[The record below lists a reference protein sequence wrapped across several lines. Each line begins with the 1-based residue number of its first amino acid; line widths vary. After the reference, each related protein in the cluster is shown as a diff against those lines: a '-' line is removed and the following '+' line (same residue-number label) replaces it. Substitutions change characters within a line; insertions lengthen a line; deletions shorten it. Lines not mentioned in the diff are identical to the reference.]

1 LSECVRERKRGAG
14 ESEGETGRKAERER
28 AHSEAEKRER
38 KSPRIKDQPLAHWL
52 SLALALSSYLG
63 VNLLAD
69 HRPQPWLHTIHN
81 RQERI
86 ASVQGRE
93 ESKKGN
99 EQSHVR
105 QRLPLRE
112 ALQKELKDRW
122 KKRT

>member
-1 LSECVRERKRGAG
+1 MKERQG
-14 ESEGETGRKAERER
+14 ERQSERER
-28 AHSEAEKRER
+28 AENQRRER
-38 KSPRIKDQPLAHWL
+38 KSPRIKVQHLAHWL

-112 ALQKELKDRW
+112 TLQKELKDRW